1 MDGLRP
7 RGVPGS
13 YRKLHRVP
21 REHHCGAVM
30 KKAKTKIREVAS
42 GLNEL
47 ETPICQACNLAK
59 ALLIMSSGENM
70 PPDESEGIFGVA
82 ETLVDLIERLQETRG
97 ELWRLAG
104 DVAKEGAA

>member
-1 MDGLRP
+1 
-7 RGVPGS
+7 
-13 YRKLHRVP
+13 
-21 REHHCGAVM
+21 M

-42 GLNEL
+42 GLNDL
-47 ETPICQACNLAK
+47 ETPIRQACNLAK

-82 ETLVDLIERLQETRG
+82 EALIEQLECIQETRG
-97 ELWRLAG
+97 ELWHLAG